1 MIIYLFRLNLEF
13 LLKMSKTLIDL
24 LNSNEDQSQHQQ
36 LQQLTIETS
45 LTVEKTQPAPF
56 IIINVQVI
64 TTASFF
70 CFLIL
75 IIYFFLY
82 FLSKIIKNFLE
93 CLFRIKKSKKVVT
106 IGATLEIFEIILQ
119 NGYLNYYISF
129 QNV

>member
-1 MIIYLFRLNLEF
+1 
-13 LLKMSKTLIDL
+13 MSKTLIDL
-24 LNSNEDQSQHQQ
+24 LNSNEDQSQDQQ

-45 LTVEKTQPAPF
+45 LTVEKTQPPPF
-56 IIINVQVI
+56 IIINVQLI

-82 FLSKIIKNFLE
+82 FLSKIIENLLE

-106 IGATLEIFEIILQ
+106 IGAIGRQ
-119 NGYLNYYISF
+119 YDD
-129 QNV
+129 